1 MKITIEFHL
10 PEDGDKYRSTI
21 NSGAAWDALQQV
33 HYEIRQHLKH
43 GGALNLEQL
52 LTFISETI
60 STSDQGLEL

>member
-1 MKITIEFHL
+1 
-10 PEDGDKYRSTI
+10 
-21 NSGAAWDALQQV
+21 LQQV
-33 HYEIRQHLKH
+33 HYELKQHLKH

>member
-1 MKITIEFHL
+1 MKITIEFNL

-33 HYEIRQHLKH
+33 HYELKQHLKH
-43 GGALNLEQL
+43 GAALNLEQL
-52 LTFISETI
+52 LAFVSETI